1 MQYVEIRV
9 KGHLDPD
16 WSEWLEDLTI
26 THSPQNVTCLTGTVA
41 DQTALYGLLTKLRDL
56 GLALLSVTSSDAGN
70 THCAGTQAQLQEDI

>member
-1 MQYVEIRV
+1 MQHVEIRV

-26 THSPQNVTCLTGTVA
+26 THSPENVTCLRGTVA

-70 THCAGTQAQLQEDI
+70 TRCAGAQAQLEEDF